1 MQIFEKG
8 GLTACQLYRE
18 ADMQTSPASAKQGYI
33 IALGVNDLK
42 GKDNLKNIYGGEVG
56 NVQTDIDR
64 VNYKNNKGTLMGVCQ
79 DHTKTAVHS
88 AGRQIFSEDYAER
101 GRERRSLC
109 RGDKKHSGQ
118 VKKLL
123 CH

>member
-1 MQIFEKG
+1 MNIFRSIGCIGDSLSRG

-18 ADMQTSPASAKQGYI
+18 ADMQTSPVADINRLFGPASAKQGYI

-64 VNYKNNKGTLMGVCQ
+64 VNYKNNKGTLMGGMPGSYKDC
-79 DHTKTAVHS
+79 S
-88 AGRQIFSEDYAER
+88 PFSR
-101 GRERRSLC
+101 TPNFF
-109 RGDKKHSGQ
+109 
-118 VKKLL
+118 
-123 CH
+123 